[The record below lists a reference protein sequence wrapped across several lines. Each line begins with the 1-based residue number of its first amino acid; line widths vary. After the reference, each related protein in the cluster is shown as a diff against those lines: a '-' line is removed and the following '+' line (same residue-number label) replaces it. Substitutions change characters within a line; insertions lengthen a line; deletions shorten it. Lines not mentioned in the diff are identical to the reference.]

1 LLNTILKG
9 FENELKAEFCKKVL
23 NPKIFYNEIGTS
35 IEFCL
40 DTDGFYCNNKAY
52 FITMK
57 NPNLQTMLYFLAI
70 LNSAVLQFLFKF
82 KFNFGGGKGVGSF
95 GDILIPKISDELE
108 SKFANLA
115 SKILE
120 IKKQNKISKDDEIL
134 LKVIEN
140 ELNSLVFALYDLSAD
155 EIALIENS

>member
-1 LLNTILKG
+1 
-9 FENELKAEFCKKVL
+9 
-23 NPKIFYNEIGTS
+23 
-35 IEFCL
+35 
-40 DTDGFYCNNKAY
+40 
-52 FITMK
+52 
-57 NPNLQTMLYFLAI
+57 
-70 LNSAVLQFLFKF
+70 
-82 KFNFGGGKGVGSF
+82 FGGGKGVGSF